1 MKQFLEGAWVAAWG
15 AAVTLAILIVALV
28 CLVIGPFCLL
38 VMAIWLA
45 VSAGWY
51 RREDRR
57 NERRRNAEF

>member
-1 MKQFLEGAWVAAWG
+1 MKRFLEEAWVAVWG
-15 AAVTLAILIVALV
+15 AAVTVAILIVAFV

-51 RREDRR
+51 RWEDCRNKRR
-57 NERRRNAEF
+57 LNAQF